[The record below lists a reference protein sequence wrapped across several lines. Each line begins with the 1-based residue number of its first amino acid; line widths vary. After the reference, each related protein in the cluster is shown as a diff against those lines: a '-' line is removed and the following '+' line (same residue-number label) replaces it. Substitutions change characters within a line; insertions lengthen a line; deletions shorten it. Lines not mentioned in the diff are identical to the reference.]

1 MQGSSIVYQNHFV
14 KAKKLTILIGL
25 ALLALSTYTMAQVL
39 ESPLKS
45 GQWAKFSVLEDGV
58 YKIDYN
64 LLKFAGFD
72 PDKIDPRNIS
82 LFGNG
87 TGMLPQANNAPRSN
101 HLQEI
106 AITVIGESDGQ
117 FNSGDYILFY
127 GQNPDKHFYDV
138 DKQIFHFEN
147 NLYTDKNYYFLT
159 ISSHPGERMANKEN
173 IAGSYPII
181 NTFNDFV
188 FHEKENYNDLNS
200 GRQWFGERFDIT
212 NNLSLPF
219 TMQGIVA
226 NSQVKIVSSVMGQ
239 NFNPASFSL
248 SLNGTPVIEQP
259 IPPIANSQYGIKG
272 RVVVDTLTINTNSIP
287 TQNFTYQYTKGATGK
302 SVGYLDFLL
311 ANFHRNLSLYGNQ
324 TQFTSASSISNLVST
339 FEVTSFPSNGFIWDI
354 TDPLGCSYQQFQ
366 FNNNKAT
373 FNTETNQLKT
383 FIASKESDFL
393 IPVYEKQVL
402 NQELISKSNVQLL
415 IVSHPDFI
423 SEAKRLANHRQN
435 ANGLSTLVV
444 TPEEIYNDYSGGK
457 QDPTAI
463 RDFARNLYGTGLENV
478 LLFGRSSF
486 DFKDRVNKNTNFVP
500 TYESRNSLSPLETY
514 SSDDYFAFMEVSEGS
529 WRESPVEAHTL
540 DIGVGRLPIKTV
552 EEAAIVVDKLI
563 AYDTNSK
570 SFGSWRKDILFVAD
584 DGDFNLHQSDA
595 DKLARDIEANQFQF
609 DTKKIYLDAFKQISK
624 PSGQVSP
631 DAREA
636 LLKSLKKGS
645 LIVNFTGHG
654 SERVWLQEQILD
666 EELIEEWNNKEVFPL
681 LVTATCEFGRHDDP
695 TQISSSELVLTKKDG
710 GAIGLVTAARPV
722 NASTNAF
729 LNKAFYEALF
739 TKVNGKY
746 QDLGAVFRET
756 KNNSV
761 NGVSNR
767 NFSLLGDP
775 SMRLAIP
782 NNEIIATRI
791 STATGSDT
799 LKALSRIIIE
809 GEVRSQGIKNEN
821 FNGAITVVL
830 KDKEFNFNTLG
841 DENPVFTYQ
850 ERSNTLFR
858 GEATVDQGSF
868 QLEFILPKN
877 IAYQVGYGKLSLYAK
892 NNASTSDAIGGSIN
906 FKIGESE
913 VDDGSDRTPPEIKLY
928 MGDTT
933 FVNGGITSSATQLVA
948 RLSDASGINVAN
960 YGIGNNLIAILDN
973 EHIFEVGEYY
983 LADLDDFTKGTI
995 TFPIENLA
1003 PGRHTIE
1010 LKAWDVY
1017 NNPSTAKVDFV
1028 VTSGTQIAIQQ
1039 LYNYPNPFSGSTT
1052 IQFEHNRAGEDL
1064 EVYAT
1069 IVDISGQTMRMM
1081 NYEAQASQY
1090 LVTLPEWDG
1099 TNTAG
1104 TKLGN
1109 GVYLLRLVVRS
1120 LLDGSKNEQISKLII
1135 LN

>member
-1 MQGSSIVYQNHFV
+1 M
-14 KAKKLTILIGL
+14 LIINAG
-25 ALLALSTYTMAQVL
+25 AQAL
-39 ESPLKS
+39 ESPLAT

-64 LLKFAGFD
+64 LLKSAGFD

-87 TGMLPQANNAPRSN
+87 TGMLPQANDAPRSN

-106 AITVIGESDGQ
+106 AITVIGESDGK

-127 GQNPDKHFYDV
+127 GQNPDMHYYEV
-138 DKQIFHFEN
+138 DKQIFHYEN

-159 ISSHPGERMANKEN
+159 ISSHPGERITNSEN
-173 IAGSYPII
+173 LEGSFPVI
-181 NTFNDFV
+181 NTFNDFIL
-188 FHEKENYNDLNS
+188 HEKETYNDLNS
-200 GRQWFGERFDIT
+200 GRKWFGEQFDMSKS
-212 NNLSLPF
+212 LSLPF
-219 TMQGIVA
+219 TVEGVIT
-226 NSQVKIVSSVMGQ
+226 NSEVKIVSSVMGQ
-239 NFNPASFSL
+239 NFNPASFAL
-248 SLNGTPVIEQP
+248 SLNGSPVIEQP
-259 IPPIANSQYGIKG
+259 IASIANTQYGIKG
-272 RVVVDTLTINTNSIP
+272 RIVVDTVSINAAIVNASSSA
-287 TQNFTYQYTKGATGK
+287 TQTFTYQYAKGASGK
-302 SVGYLDFLL
+302 SIGYLDFLL
-311 ANFHRNLSLYGNQ
+311 ANFERDLSLYGNQ
-324 TQFTSASSISNLVST
+324 TQFTSAASLANPIST
-339 FEVTSFPSNGFIWDI
+339 FEIASFSSNGFIWDV
-354 TDPLGCSYQQFQ
+354 TDPLGCSNQQFQ

-373 FNTETNQLKT
+373 FSTETNQLKT
-383 FIASKESDFL
+383 FIAFKGSDFL
-393 IPVYEKQVL
+393 IPTYEKQVP
-402 NQELISKSNVQLL
+402 NQNLRNTTSIQLL
-415 IVSHPDFI
+415 IVAHPDFK
-423 SEAKRLANHRQN
+423 SEAERLASHRQN
-435 ANGLSTLVV
+435 VNGISVLVV

-463 RDFARNLYGTGLENV
+463 RDFARALYNSGLENI
-478 LLFGRSSF
+478 LLFGRSSY
-486 DFKDRVNKNTNFVP
+486 DFKQRVNNNTNFVP

-514 SSDDYFAFMEVSEGS
+514 SSDDYFAFMDIDEGE
-529 WRESPVEAHTL
+529 WLESPVQAHTL
-540 DIGVGRLPIKTV
+540 DIGVGRLPVKTA
-552 EEAAIVVDKLI
+552 EEATIVVDKLI
-563 AYDTNSK
+563 AYETNTK
-570 SFGSWRKDILFVAD
+570 SFGTWRKDILFVAD

-595 DKLARDIEANQFQF
+595 DKLARDIEANQYQF

-631 DAREA
+631 DARKA
-636 LLKSLKKGS
+636 LLKSLKKGN

-666 EELIEEWNNKEVFPL
+666 EELIEEWDNKNVFPL

-695 TQISSSELVLTKKDG
+695 AQISSSELVLTKKDG

-746 QDLGAVFRET
+746 KNLGTVFRET

-761 NGVSNR
+761 TGVSNR

-775 SMRLAIP
+775 SMQLAIP
-782 NNEIIATRI
+782 NDEIVATRI
-791 STATGSDT
+791 STTTGSDT
-799 LKALSRIIIE
+799 LKALSRIMIE
-809 GEVRSQGIKNEN
+809 GEIHSQGSRNEN
-821 FNGAITVVL
+821 FNGVVSIIL
-830 KDKEFNFNTLG
+830 KDKEFDFNTLG

-858 GEATVDQGSF
+858 GEASVSNGFF

-877 IAYQVGYGKLSLYAK
+877 IAYQVGYGKLSMYAR
-892 NNASTSDAIGGSIN
+892 NNTNTSDAIGGSIN

-913 VDDGSDRTPPEIKLY
+913 LDDGSDKTPPEIKLY

-933 FVNGGITSSATQLVA
+933 FINGGITSPSTQLVA
-948 RLSDASGINVAN
+948 RLSDKSGINIAN
-960 YGIGNNLIAILDN
+960 YGIGNSLIAILDN
-973 EHIFEVGEYY
+973 DQVYEVGDYY
-983 LADLDDFTKGTI
+983 TTDLDDFTKGTI
-995 TFPIENLA
+995 TFPIENLD
-1003 PGRHTIE
+1003 PGKHTIE
-1010 LKAWDVY
+1010 LKAWDTY
-1017 NNPSTAKVDFV
+1017 NNPSSARVDFV
-1028 VTSGTQIAIQQ
+1028 VTTGTQIAIQK
-1039 LYNYPNPFSGSTT
+1039 LYNYPNPFSNNTT
-1052 IQFEHNRAGEDL
+1052 IQFEHNRAGDDL
-1064 EVYAT
+1064 EIFAT
-1069 IVDISGQTMRMM
+1069 IVDLSGQTMHIM
-1081 NYEAQASQY
+1081 NFEAPESRY

-1109 GVYLLRLVVRS
+1109 GVYLLRLAVRS